1 MTGLMPDHIEQVFA
15 KGIDFHRNGQLT
27 EAEALYRQ
35 VLAATPQHL
44 DSLNLLGVIALQ
56 TNRNKLIM
64 EVIDKALSLDGKGGD
79 FHRNTGKALRR
90 LGRVDHAIE
99 HFTKMVDLQ
108 PASVEVEQ
116 KLGDLLSA
124 QGRLNEAAGIY
135 SRILLLKPDFSAAHR
150 GLGTLRRRQGRLAEA
165 VNHLQWAVDLAPDSA
180 GTHNDLGVAL
190 RAQGRLQDAVTQFQ
204 CASSID
210 PNFPEA
216 HSNLGNALRERGE
229 RDAAAKHLQR
239 AVQLKPNF
247 PAALHN
253 LALLHLAAGRNA
265 QALAD
270 IVRALKF
277 QESKETKALFVR
289 CLKQAPSLG
298 AAPDLRP
305 FLLRALS
312 DPWGRPWQLVN
323 AAVSAVIADASVRQ
337 LITRAVSA
345 GPDPPGSALFKEVDY
360 EVLARD
366 ELLRFLLQSAPV
378 TDRGLET
385 LLTSLRSALLALS
398 PERPDQGQPEFALD
412 FFCALARQCFINE
425 YVFAL
430 TESERERSEA
440 LCEALGAALS
450 AKNAPVSPWLV
461 VTAACYRP
469 LHSIECADALLAMTQ
484 PSCVDELLTQQLRE
498 PAVVARSRA
507 SIPQL
512 TAIENPVSQSVR
524 QQYEE
529 NPYPRWVKL
538 APATE
543 WAMIET
549 YLRNMFPMVQ
559 FKGSN
564 RRAGEILVAGCGTGQ
579 HSIETARR
587 FPNARVLALDLS
599 LASLAYAQA
608 KTEAAGLGN
617 VRYAQADILKLGT
630 IEQAFDVIETTGV
643 LHHLDDPW
651 EGWTIL
657 LSKLRSGGFMRLG
670 LYSRL
675 ARQGIGRA
683 RAWIAQRG
691 YRATADDIRRCR
703 QEMMSAS
710 GLQMFGRLVRSPDFA
725 STSACRD
732 LLFHVN
738 ERQLTLPE
746 INAFLTER
754 RLVFLGFELE
764 SHLSEKYRTRF
775 PEDAAM
781 TRLDLWHQFELDNPH
796 TFGGMYQFWIQR
808 PQ

>member
-1 MTGLMPDHIEQVFA
+1 MSDRTEQVFA
-15 KGIDFHRNGQLT
+15 QAINFHRTGELAR
-27 EAEALYRQ
+27 AEALYRQ
-35 VLAATPQHL
+35 VLAAAPGHL

-56 TNRNKLIM
+56 TDRDELAT
-64 EVIDKALSLDGKGGD
+64 EVIGKALALNDKVAD
-79 FHRNTGKALRR
+79 FQTNMGKALRR
-90 LGRVDHAIE
+90 LGQADQTIERVA
-99 HFTKMVDLQ
+99 KAVLQ
-108 PASVEVEQ
+108 PSFVEAQ
-116 KLGDLLSA
+116 QNLGDLLSA
-124 QGRLNEAAGIY
+124 QGKLNQAAGIY
-135 SRILLLKPDFSAAHR
+135 SRILLFKPDFSAAHR

-165 VNHLQWAVDLAPDSA
+165 VTHLQWAVNLAPTSA

-190 RAQGRLQDAVTQFQ
+190 RGQGRLEDAVTQFQ
-204 CASSID
+204 RASSLD
-210 PNFPEA
+210 PDFPEA

-229 RDAAAKHLQR
+229 RDAAAEHLQR
-239 AVQLKPNF
+239 AIQLKANF

-265 QALAD
+265 QAMAH
-270 IVRALKF
+270 IVEALKF
-277 QESKETKALFVR
+277 QENKETKALFVR

-298 AAPDLRP
+298 AAAELRL

-312 DPWGRPWQLVN
+312 EPWGRPWRLVN
-323 AAVSAVIADASVRQ
+323 AAISAVTADASVRQ
-337 LITRAVSA
+337 LMTGAVSA
-345 GPDPPGSALFKEVDY
+345 GPDEGPSSAPLKQAGFG
-360 EVLARD
+360 VLARD

-378 TDRGLET
+378 TDPGLER

-398 PERPDQGQPEFALD
+398 LEAPDKASPEFALE

-430 TESERERSEA
+430 SESERTRSEA
-440 LCEALGAALS
+440 LCHALGAALR
-450 AKNAPVSPWLV
+450 ANNPVSPRLV

-469 LHSIECADALLAMTQ
+469 LDSIAGAEALLALAL
-484 PSCVDELLTQQLRE
+484 PGDIDELLTQQLRE
-498 PAVVARSRA
+498 PAEVARSRA
-507 SIPQL
+507 SIPRL

-524 QQYEE
+524 RQYEE

-543 WAMIET
+543 WTTISA
-549 YLRNMFPMVQ
+549 YLRNMFPMVRIG
-559 FKGSN
+559 GSD
-564 RRAGEILVAGCGTGQ
+564 RRESEILVAGCGTGQ

-587 FPNARVLALDLS
+587 FPRARVLALDLS
-599 LASLAYAQA
+599 LASLGYARA
-608 KTEAAGLGN
+608 KTQAAGLGN

-630 IEQAFDVIETTGV
+630 IEQTFDVVETTGV

-657 LSKLRSGGFMRLG
+657 LAKLRSGGFMRLG

-675 ARQGIGRA
+675 ARQGVGTA

-710 GLQMFGRLVRSPDFA
+710 VQTFGRLVRSPDFA
-725 STSACRD
+725 TTSACRD

-738 ERQLTLPE
+738 ERHFTLLE
-746 INAFLTER
+746 IDAFLTQR
-754 RLVFLGFELE
+754 GLAFLGFELE
-764 SHLSEKYRTRF
+764 SYLGEKYRRRF

-781 TRLDLWHQFELDNPH
+781 TRLDLWHRFELDNPH
-796 TFGGMYQFWIQR
+796 TFAGMYQFWIEK